1 MLVDVDF
8 EGGKRS
14 AGFVE
19 TDPGGNVAG
28 QVQGP
33 ADIHD
38 HLQVV
43 EGPVQVAPSFQVG
56 SKVNPVVFDIHLEGG
71 CIGRL
76 GSSFFKQFFCNFNLV
91 HGLLFL
97 MVNAYLCI
105 NQSMFDCLTLQR
117 YNKLLNPQIF
127 IEKNTP
133 IYCVMMSNEEKTAYV
148 KRIYG
153 LAVAKGLCNSMTE
166 FAKMVG
172 SSQSTLSAG
181 LGTRPENL
189 SPKLMER
196 IALFASANGLD
207 RPERTEQD
215 QTESVLVIPYGA
227 RGGTIG
233 DFVDGVHDYDCEK
246 VLSPV
251 KGADYAMEVTGDSM
265 SPDFPSGSRILI
277 KKIDET
283 AFIAWNEVYVL
294 DTPNGAVIKRIRR
307 TEDPAVIECVSI
319 NPAYQ
324 PYRIER
330 DFIRGWYR
338 VLMVMSLK

>member
-1 MLVDVDF
+1 MEKKTDYL
-8 EGGKRS
+8 KR
-14 AGFVE
+14 VY
-19 TDPGGNVAG
+19 
-28 QVQGP
+28 
-33 ADIHD
+33 
-38 HLQVV
+38 
-43 EGPVQVAPSFQVG
+43 
-56 SKVNPVVFDIHLEGG
+56 
-71 CIGRL
+71 
-76 GSSFFKQFFCNFNLV
+76 NLAV
-91 HGLLFL
+91 LHGLCVTKKEFAALL
-97 MVNAYLCI
+97 GVN
-105 NQSMFDCLTLQR
+105 D
-117 YNKLLNPQIF
+117 
-127 IEKNTP
+127 
-133 IYCVMMSNEEKTAYV
+133 
-148 KRIYG
+148 
-153 LAVAKGLCNSMTE
+153 KGL
-166 FAKMVG
+166 
-172 SSQSTLSAG
+172 SSAMNG
-181 LGTRPENL
+181 DPKNL
-189 SPKLMER
+189 TDSLVKKVQ
-196 IALFASANGLD
+196 LFASANGLD